1 MLTSTKRRILNVICV
16 TLAIVSVS
24 YGLVLRYDNSNL
36 ENLMVQGEVDNQEEV
51 NKETTPVIK
60 EGNLFTNPN

>member
-1 MLTSTKRRILNVICV
+1 MLTSTKRRVLNVICV

-51 NKETTPVIK
+51 NKEATPVIK
-60 EGNLFTNPN
+60 ESNLFTNPN